1 MYGGRGMTRSL
12 GLSAYLAFARRQ
24 ASTLEAISEQRP
36 DGGLLWLHCSE
47 PERITALAQLGL
59 RLIGLRGGL
68 SLMLSTS
75 PGTKRPANLPDKVIW
90 QEGPSENPADI
101 RLFLDHWKPD
111 ASLWLGPY
119 LRPALI
125 DAAHRRDIPIIL
137 ADTYQVMI
145 ENSRWRVIPDPVKAT
160 LAHFKTILAGSSE
173 AYGRLRRLFPTGDK
187 VQESG
192 PLLEDCPALPHSETD
207 LEDLS
212 ETLSGRP
219 LWLAS
224 RLQLTE
230 LRSILSAHRAVGRLT
245 HRMLLVVIP
254 DNAADAPRFLEAI
267 REDGWRVACWDDG
280 EFPDTN
286 TQVVLSG
293 DPRERGLWYR
303 VAPVTFLGSSLA
315 PGHGGRNPFEPAA
328 LGSAVLYGPGVRR
341 HLGSYTR
348 LAKAGAARIV
358 RDTDS
363 LATALSHLT
372 APDQAATMAHAGWE
386 TVSEGA
392 EVSDQIITLV
402 QDTLDEK
409 GLS

>member
-1 MYGGRGMTRSL
+1 
-12 GLSAYLAFARRQ
+12 
-24 ASTLEAISEQRP
+24 
-36 DGGLLWLHCSE
+36 
-47 PERITALAQLGL
+47 
-59 RLIGLRGGL
+59 
-68 SLMLSTS
+68 
-75 PGTKRPANLPDKVIW
+75 
-90 QEGPSENPADI
+90 
-101 RLFLDHWKPD
+101 
-111 ASLWLGPY
+111 
-119 LRPALI
+119 
-125 DAAHRRDIPIIL
+125 
-137 ADTYQVMI
+137 
-145 ENSRWRVIPDPVKAT
+145 
-160 LAHFKTILAGSSE
+160 
-173 AYGRLRRLFPTGDK
+173 
-187 VQESG
+187 
-192 PLLEDCPALPHSETD
+192 
-207 LEDLS
+207 
-212 ETLSGRP
+212 
-219 LWLAS
+219 
-224 RLQLTE
+224 
-230 LRSILSAHRAVGRLT
+230 
-245 HRMLLVVIP
+245 MLLVVIP

-267 REDGWRVACWDDG
+267 REDGWRVAYWDDG